1 MRGHLFELKA
11 GERFVMPSDKRA
23 DIQWRA
29 DIQCEIGDSVL
40 SLNR

>member
-1 MRGHLFELKA
+1 MRGHLFELKT
-11 GERFVMPSDKRA
+11 GERFVMLSDK
-23 DIQWRA
+23 RA